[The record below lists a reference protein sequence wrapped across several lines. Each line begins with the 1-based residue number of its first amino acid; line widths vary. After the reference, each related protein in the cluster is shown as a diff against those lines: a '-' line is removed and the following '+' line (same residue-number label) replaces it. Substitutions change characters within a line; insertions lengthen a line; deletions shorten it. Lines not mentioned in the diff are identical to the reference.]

1 MSRVANSPVTV
12 PKGVEVSINGQ
23 QVTIKGAKGTIQYE
37 VHSSIAVFR
46 EDSLLK
52 VKAREGGK
60 RVNAL
65 AGTARALL
73 NNMVNGV
80 VKGFES
86 RLEISGVGFRAQL
99 QGRKLNL
106 TLGYSHGI
114 TVDVPE
120 GVTLET
126 PSPTEIV
133 LRGVDKQKVGQL
145 AANIRAFRP
154 PEPYKGKGVK
164 YVGERILRKEAKKT

>member
-1 MSRVANSPVTV
+1 MSRAANNPVSL

-23 QVTIKGAKGTIQYE
+23 QVTIKGAKGTIQYD
-37 VHSSIAVFR
+37 VHSSIAVTQ
-46 EDSLLK
+46 EDSQLRI
-52 VKAREGGK
+52 KAREGGK
-60 RVNAL
+60 RTNAL

-80 VKGFES
+80 AKGFER
-86 RLEISGVGFRAQL
+86 RLEIVGVGFRAQL

-106 TLGYSHGI
+106 TLGYSHPI
-114 TVDVPE
+114 TMDVPE
-120 GVTLET
+120 GVTVEM
-126 PSPTEIV
+126 PSQTEIV
-133 LRGVDKQKVGQL
+133 LRGVDKHKVGQL

-164 YVGERILRKEAKKT
+164 HVGEQILRKEAKKT